1 MNLSQFN
8 VKEWPWNFVAAV
20 LDDDKAAESVFLA
33 QPADLEA
40 TILYLIH
47 SLPSMQKGNAAA
59 WRLPEYLLLYFRDKK
74 NYEEIGQRFG
84 VSREAIHMPVKKA
97 LHMLR
102 RPHCLAALRLGMTGA
117 QDARVRRITENRS
130 RELEAVIK
138 RAENDAFAIGY
149 AHGYSNGMHGRVIP
163 DHVPKHAGDCC
174 SLLFVSDVELSDFVD
189 DVRVLNA
196 FRRAGLMTIGDVALH
211 YDEHG
216 GLGGNWSMGVKC
228 INWMNKALS
237 ELYGVTLPASQNV
250 IRALRDA
257 REAQTK
263 LPDTV

>member
-1 MNLSQFN
+1 MLSGEENTRPGGAVWDGEPQAAPRALQM
-8 VKEWPWNFVAAV
+8 ELPW
-20 LDDDKAAESVFLA
+20 SG
-33 QPADLEA
+33 
-40 TILYLIH
+40 
-47 SLPSMQKGNAAA
+47 S
-59 WRLPEYLLLYFRDKK
+59 
-74 NYEEIGQRFG
+74 
-84 VSREAIHMPVKKA
+84 
-97 LHMLR
+97 
-102 RPHCLAALRLGMTGA
+102 
-117 QDARVRRITENRS
+117 S

-257 REAQTK
+257 REAQAK
-263 LPDTV
+263 LPDMM